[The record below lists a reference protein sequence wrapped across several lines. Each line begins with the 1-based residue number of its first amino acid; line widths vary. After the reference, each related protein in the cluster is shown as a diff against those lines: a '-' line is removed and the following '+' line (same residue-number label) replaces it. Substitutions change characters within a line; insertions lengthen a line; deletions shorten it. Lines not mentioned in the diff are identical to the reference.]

1 MLFAQ
6 RQLELAVRR
15 ESLRARSEQLRGEL
29 AEQATV
35 VRLPL
40 QLADRA
46 WRGWRWVKAHP
57 EAVVAGVVVVAV
69 IRPRR
74 VWVLARWSWRTWR
87 TLRRVRFLA
96 DDLLS
101 GYRRAWQRLRPARPV
116 PG

>member
-57 EAVVAGVVVVAV
+57 EAVVVAV

-87 TLRRVRFLA
+87 TWRRVRFLA
-96 DDLLS
+96 VDLLS
-101 GYRRAWQRLRPARPV
+101 GYRRAWRRLRPAQI
-116 PG
+116 